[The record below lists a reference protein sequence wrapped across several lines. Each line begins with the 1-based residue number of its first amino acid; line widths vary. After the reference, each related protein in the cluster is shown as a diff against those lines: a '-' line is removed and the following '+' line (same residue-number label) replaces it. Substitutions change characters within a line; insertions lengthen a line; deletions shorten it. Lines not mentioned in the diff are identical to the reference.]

1 MKKKKPL
8 FKKDKNKKA
17 EEILDTNEAKEFID
31 ELNVDKLDKDTS
43 ISKGTVGIKD
53 ILAPSAFDRSNP
65 DYCILDKKYM
75 RSFVL
80 RGYPQAAEVG
90 WLDTLYHYNGDM
102 DLAIHIDIANE
113 RNAIDSITK
122 KITQFESQLKI
133 EEDKGSSKH
142 STYYRNKIK
151 DLVDER
157 AKIELNIEKLFHAQ
171 IACNLYSSSK
181 AELEKETQ
189 GLDNK
194 LRGRSMYLM
203 PLYMRMDE
211 GYKTVSPFG
220 KSYLQDEYRN
230 LNTSALTS
238 CFPFYN
244 PEISH
249 ENGIYLGINLYTRTP
264 IFVNLF
270 NRKLLFNSNI
280 TILGQAGSGKTFLS
294 SILIMR
300 AAQKG
305 IKTCILDPEGEYGKL
320 TKAFNGTHLVIAP
333 DSQTFIN
340 IFDIEEEDVLDD
352 NDVPTGKKIVN
363 IKEKASEILNLI
375 ALMNNGLKTSL
386 ISKVANILQEVY
398 YNAGFSTDP
407 SSLYIQ
413 DPYFDEN
420 TGVFFHSGMKK
431 KMPRFTDFHNL
442 LVKKAE
448 ENRDDELKEL
458 GEALKIYKKGG
469 LFDLFDCY
477 TSKEIENYKDS
488 IIITFDISKL
498 EDSLLRKIGM
508 YVALSWTWSQFV
520 KKNIDVKK
528 LVMCDEAWMLTSDTL
543 NKSNDDSGK
552 SGGYYSATFLENAS
566 RRIRK
571 RNAGLICAS
580 QRLSEFAESPQGR
593 AVLTNS
599 FVNIYLKQSSSDID
613 ELQKLFKLSN
623 GERNFLLRANKG
635 EMIIKIDSESSAA
648 YALAFDFEKK
658 LIEKN
663 RKV

>member
-1 MKKKKPL
+1 MAIKKSKKVVSKKTNENA
-8 FKKDKNKKA
+8 KKDVELKNTKQNSSN
-17 EEILDTNEAKEFID
+17 D
-31 ELNVDKLDKDTS
+31 S
-43 ISKGTVGIKD
+43 INKGVVGLKD
-53 ILAPSAFDRSNP
+53 ILAPSAFDRTNP
-65 DYCILDKKYM
+65 DYCILDKKYV

-80 RGYPQAAEVG
+80 RGYPQVAEVG
-90 WLDTLYHYNGDM
+90 WLDSLYHYNGDM
-102 DLAIHIDIANE
+102 DLAIHINIANE
-113 RNAIDSITK
+113 RSAIDSITK

-142 STYYRNKIK
+142 STFYRNKIK

-189 GLDNK
+189 TLDNK

-203 PLYMRMDE
+203 PLYMRMDD
-211 GYKTVSPFG
+211 GYRSVSPYG
-220 KSYLQDEYRN
+220 KTYLEDEFRN

-264 IFVNLF
+264 ILVNLF
-270 NRKLLFNSNI
+270 DRKLLFNSNI
-280 TILGQAGSGKTFLS
+280 TILGQAGSGKTFFS
-294 SILIMR
+294 SLLIMR

-305 IKTCILDPEGEYGKL
+305 IKTCILDPEAEYGKL
-320 TKAFNGTHLVIAP
+320 TKAFNGTHLVI
-333 DSQTFIN
+333 SSESKTFIN

-352 NDVPTGKKIVN
+352 NDRPTGKKTVN
-363 IKEKASEILNLI
+363 IKEKASEILNLV

-386 ISKVANILQEVY
+386 ISKVADILQNVY
-398 YNAGFSTDP
+398 YDAGFTTEP

-413 DPYFDEN
+413 EPYFDEA
-420 TGVFFHSGMKK
+420 TGVFYHSGMKK
-431 KMPRFTDFHNL
+431 KMPRFTDFHNKLVEIARKNDDREL
-442 LVKKAE
+442 L
-448 ENRDDELKEL
+448 ELS
-458 GEALKIYKKGG
+458 EALKIYKQGG

-477 TSKEIENYKDS
+477 TSKEVENYKDS
-488 IIITFDISKL
+488 LIITFDISKL

-543 NKSNDDSGK
+543 NASNDDTGK

-613 ELQKLFKLSN
+613 ELQKLFKLSD
-623 GERNFLLRANKG
+623 GERNFLLKANKG
-635 EMIIKIDSESSAA
+635 EMIIKIDGESSAA
-648 YALAFDFEKK
+648 YVLAFDFEKK